1 VLGRPLPKTPDVP
14 ARLLETAGAFV
25 SLHAGEALRGCI
37 GSVLPDVPL
46 APLVARLADEAAR
59 HDPRFPP
66 VDASELT
73 QIQIEVSVLSPARP
87 ASINEI
93 DPQRHG
99 VCLRLGKASAVL
111 LPQVAIRECWDRTQL
126 LAALCEKAE
135 LPIGTERDPSALLH
149 IFTVTTVEGRME
161 DQTDAE

>member
-1 VLGRPLPKTPDVP
+1 MFGRPLPGTPDVP

-25 SLHAGEALRGCI
+25 SLHAGDALRGCI

-46 APLVARLADEAAR
+46 ATLVAGLAEEAACR
-59 HDPRFPP
+59 DPRFLP

-87 ASINEI
+87 ASIDEI

-99 VCLRLGKASAVL
+99 VCLRLGQASAVL
-111 LPQVAIRECWDRTQL
+111 LPQVAIREGWDRTQL
-126 LAALCEKAE
+126 LAALCEKAD
-135 LPIGTERDPSALLH
+135 LPAGAERDPSAFLH
-149 IFTVTTVEGRME
+149 TFTVTIVEGRME
-161 DQTDAE
+161 DQT